1 MKIIFKLGD
10 IMSYNTKQKDLIMD
24 VLKKEKKSFTI
35 KDVYNKLKDKVGLTT
50 IYRVIDKLVR
60 DGLINKSISSDNIT
74 YYEYLGECSCHNHF
88 YLKCEKCGT
97 MIHVDCDCIE
107 DLSNHIVN
115 EHNFLL
121 NHEHIIIKGI
131 CKECR

>member
-1 MKIIFKLGD
+1 MREK
-10 IMSYNTKQKDLIMD
+10 YHTKQKELILERIRNYHRCFT
-24 VLKKEKKSFTI
+24 VKELYNDI
-35 KDVYNKLKDKVGLTT
+35 KEYVGLTT
-50 IYRVIDKLVR
+50 IYRLVDKLVLEGNLNR
-60 DGLINKSISSDNIT
+60 YIGNDNIT

-107 DLSNHIVN
+107 DLSKHIVN